1 MQSNSTCDNT
11 IIRVTFL
18 GMANPKP
25 STFVGNIQQKI
36 FKQME
41 NSAFHSIFHD
51 TTVTANL
58 FEILEML
65 PGIHLEHEMK

>member
-1 MQSNSTCDNT
+1 
-11 IIRVTFL
+11 
-18 GMANPKP
+18 MANPKP